1 MLFGLCLDIDSL
13 LVTLKSLSSNE
24 EDEDL
29 RILEEMLKSN
39 NFKKAKHVS
48 HVFVLTSMGTSAW
61 LAKRQTTTTY
71 IPAANF
77 VFVYTLALHFPLN
90 QLWFCS
96 CTKLSHYSVI
106 TSDHNQTT
114 MVWFTTANQLY
125 HISVNLGAAL
135 PTKC

>member
-48 HVFVLTSMGTSAW
+48 DDFDLTSMGTSAW
-61 LAKRQTTTTY
+61 LAKR
-71 IPAANF
+71 
-77 VFVYTLALHFPLN
+77 
-90 QLWFCS
+90 
-96 CTKLSHYSVI
+96 
-106 TSDHNQTT
+106 
-114 MVWFTTANQLY
+114 
-125 HISVNLGAAL
+125 
-135 PTKC
+135 

>member
-48 HVFVLTSMGTSAW
+48 HDFDLTSMGTSAW
-61 LAKRQTTTTY
+61 LAKR
-71 IPAANF
+71 
-77 VFVYTLALHFPLN
+77 
-90 QLWFCS
+90 
-96 CTKLSHYSVI
+96 
-106 TSDHNQTT
+106 
-114 MVWFTTANQLY
+114 
-125 HISVNLGAAL
+125 
-135 PTKC
+135 